1 MIDLEE
7 EHNATN
13 FKQNP
18 IRYGNSERPQCGRRV
33 KIVAR
38 KLSTAARGRRRSATV
53 EGWFRFFHGIEP
65 TVALPESVQPL
76 NTDIAEKTNDFMSRV
91 ASCLNIKLGS
101 QLINKAEKDSL
112 TRSCNW
118 GQFRVPTPYN

>member
-1 MIDLEE
+1 MAQYYSEKFMTIPCRAGSGISEFYLEIKKTHEE

-38 KLSTAARGRRRSATV
+38 KD
-53 EGWFRFFHGIEP
+53 IEP

-76 NTDIAEKTNDFMSRV
+76 NTDVAEKTNDFMSRV
-91 ASCLNIKLGS
+91 ASCLNIKRGS
-101 QLINKAEKDSL
+101 QHINKEEKDSL

-118 GQFRVPTPYN
+118 G